1 MENRQAIHI
10 KIHQYLLLLIA
21 FCLPFA
27 RLVAIFIALLLLN
40 WLVEGD
46 FKNKFNTIFK
56 NKFALLFISFYLLHL
71 IGLLYTQNMEA
82 GLFDVQVK
90 FSLLVFP
97 LILASRPVDKTGRDN
112 IFFALIAGGIFSAFM
127 MLTRA
132 IFTYFSTGEENFYY
146 EAFSSF
152 LIHPSYISMYLNV
165 AISWMLIN
173 LMNGG
178 FTGKKFSNR
187 IAVAVILFFSFI
199 IVLLSSK
206 MGLLTLLL
214 IYISFLVY
222 FIIKRKKYLLGISGI
237 ALIVLSVFLVLQLS
251 PEIKGRVTRA
261 ITAVTNEN
269 PDQKNAESTAVRMLV
284 WKAANQVISEHPLL
298 GAGTGDAKDELM
310 KEYENR
316 GMTGAIEHKLNS
328 HNEFYQ
334 VFVALG
340 LVGFLLLL
348 ASLLLPMLFSLR
360 KPDPIYF
367 CFLLIVIFN
376 FLPESMLET
385 QAGVMFYAFFNA
397 MLCFCNFKVNKG
409 PVTGTAGLEN

>member
-1 MENRQAIHI
+1 MIKKQFHI
-10 KIHQYLLLLIA
+10 KAHQYLLLLIA

-40 WLVEGD
+40 WLLEGD
-46 FKNKFNTIFK
+46 FKNKLHTIFK
-56 NKFALLFISFYLLHL
+56 NKFALLFLAFYVLHL
-71 IGLLYTQNMEA
+71 VGLLYTQNMEA
-82 GLFDVQVK
+82 GLFDIQVK
-90 FSLLVFP
+90 LSLLIFP
-97 LILASRPVDKTGRDN
+97 LILGSRPVDKTDRDT
-112 IFFALIAGGIFSAFM
+112 IFLALIAGGIFSALM

-132 IFTYFSTGEENFYY
+132 IFTYFTTGEENFYY

-165 AISWMLIN
+165 VISWMLIN

-178 FTGKKFSNR
+178 FAGKKFSNK
-187 IAVAVILFFSFI
+187 IAVAIILFFSFI

-206 MGLLTLLL
+206 MGLITLLL

-222 FIIKRKKYLLGISGI
+222 FIIKRKKYLLGFSGI
-237 ALIVLSVFLVLQLS
+237 VLIFLAIFLVLQLS

-261 ITAVTNEN
+261 ISAVTNDN

-340 LVGFLLLL
+340 LIGLILLL
-348 ASLLLPMLFSLR
+348 AGLFLPMIFAIR

-367 CFLLIVIFN
+367 CFLLIIIFN

-385 QAGVMFYAFFNA
+385 QAGVMFYAFFNS
-397 MLCFCNFKVNKG
+397 MLCFCNFKVTKE
-409 PVTGTAGLEN
+409 PAVTGTVN